1 MPGRRTKVHLWGR
14 ANTEAIRFEG
24 ESRRLYLYS
33 AHDLDVQ
40 LKDRPGNFIYA
51 RETEDGFEPLFV
63 GEASS
68 LSLHSVAKDKEGPL
82 LKEATHILAHLSSP
96 AAEERR
102 PLPPRCDREAV
113 SRIVAGAM
121 LKHWRQ
127 RGWV

>member
-1 MPGRRTKVHLWGR
+1 MRLWGR
-14 ANTEAIRFEG
+14 ASTEAIRFEG

-102 PLPPRCDREAV
+102 SEVWD
-113 SRIVAGAM
+113 IVQGHRPAYNY
-121 LKHWRQ
+121 
-127 RGWV
+127 